1 MAVKDVILYF
11 DEVAEQR
18 RLMLEEIKDFE
29 KEAEQ
34 NLIEPER
41 LEQIKQNIQPL
52 LNNYQMLSYIMYL
65 LNKPNRKKKHKMYER
80 MNKKFLAQIDKKFT
94 KDGVLKQN
102 EEIIENLN
110 KTV

>member
-1 MAVKDVILYF
+1 MSVKHVKAYF

-34 NLIEPER
+34 NIIEPER
-41 LEQIKQNIQPL
+41 LEMIKQNIQPL
-52 LNNYQMLSYIMYL
+52 LNNYQMLSYIMFL
-65 LNKPNRKKKHKMYER
+65 LNKPNKKEKQKAYEK
-80 MNKKFLAQIDKKFT
+80 MNKKLLQSIDKKFT
-94 KDGVLKQN
+94 KEGVIQQN
-102 EEIIENLN
+102 QDVIDSF